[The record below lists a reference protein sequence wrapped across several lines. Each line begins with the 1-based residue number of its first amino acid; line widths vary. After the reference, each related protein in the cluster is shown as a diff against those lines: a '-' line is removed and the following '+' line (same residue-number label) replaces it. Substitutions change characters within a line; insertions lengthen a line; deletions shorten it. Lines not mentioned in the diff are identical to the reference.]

1 VAAAEDGALGAAAAA
16 HVAGARQAI
25 CAEEIILSISIS
37 ISISCSLHCRRRL
50 CAPPASSHEALPL
63 LAALGGEETPEFG
76 RWSRSSSRG
85 TRAGAGAAATSQE
98 FQLAR

>member
-25 CAEEIILSISIS
+25 CAEEIILSIS

-76 RWSRSSSRG
+76 R
-85 TRAGAGAAATSQE
+85 
-98 FQLAR
+98 